1 MTEAAI
7 YFQPDGYVPERSQLG
22 GRQIAGQG
30 FLDAFLRTHRGETID
45 CYAEQPSWFDGF
57 AALAAAARGDA
68 APVRR
73 IGDIRDPALAR
84 AGTLYIPGPSRM
96 APMAWRRRRIG
107 ARAFSICGVAHSI
120 SSARIYD
127 ALGEFLVA
135 PLAPWDALVCPSRAL
150 RDTVSGILDRQEAY
164 LRERLAAHAPVPR
177 PDLPVIPLGVDTAAR
192 DPRRPSAAQARRDW
206 RARLGIAEDAVALLF
221 VGRLSLHEKAN
232 PLPLF
237 LSLRAARR
245 AVKTQLHL
253 ILAGWFPNPDVEAA
267 FRDAAAQICPEVAL
281 HVVDARDAAT
291 GSALWFAGDVFCSL
305 SDTIQETFG
314 LTPVEAMASGLPS
327 IVTDW
332 NGYRD
337 TIEPGVTGFLI
348 PTRTPPDGAGAVIAE
363 AAEDGRMSED
373 AVHGVTSLLTA
384 FDIGTCAQAIVR
396 LADDAAL
403 RRSMAAAALARA
415 STYDWTTVLAAYRA
429 LWDTLA
435 ARRVA
440 TPELQSAEAW
450 GPASHPLRQD
460 PFRIFANYPRARL
473 GPGTWLVLSET
484 WQDDRERLAGL
495 RAAMFL
501 APVVTFDSTAE
512 AILATLAA
520 GPMTAGALATATGT
534 SNLAHFY
541 RSLGWLAKLGLAI
554 ASDRAP
560 TRPEPGPPAPG
571 E

>member
-1 MTEAAI
+1 MTDAAI

-30 FLDAFLRTHRGETID
+30 FLDAFLRTHRGKTID
-45 CYAEQPSWFDGF
+45 CYAEQPAWFDGF
-57 AALAAAARGDA
+57 VALAAAARGDT

-73 IGDIRDPALAR
+73 IGDVRDPALAR

-107 ARAFSICGVAHSI
+107 ACAFSICGVAHSI

-150 RDTVSGILDRQEAY
+150 RDTVAGILDRQEAY
-164 LRERLAAHAPVPR
+164 LRERLGARGPVPR

-192 DPRRPSAAQARRDW
+192 DPRRARAAQARRDW

-237 LSLRAARR
+237 LALRAARR
-245 AVKTQLHL
+245 AVTTPLHL
-253 ILAGWFPNPDVEAA
+253 ILAGWFPNPEVEAA
-267 FRDAAAQICPEVAL
+267 FRDAAAQLCPEVSL
-281 HVVDARDAAT
+281 HVVDARDADT
-291 GSALWFAGDVFCSL
+291 GSAIWFAGDVFCSL

-314 LTPVEAMASGLPS
+314 LTPVEAMASGLPA

-337 TIEPGVTGFLI
+337 TIEPGITGFLI
-348 PTRTPPDGAGAVIAE
+348 PTRTPLAGAGAVIAE
-363 AAEDGRMSED
+363 AAEDGRLSED
-373 AVHGVTSLLTA
+373 TVHGFTSLLTA
-384 FDIGTCAQAIVR
+384 FDIGACAQAIVR
-396 LADDAAL
+396 LAGDAAL

-415 STYDWTTVLAAYRA
+415 PTYDWTAVLAAYRD
-429 LWDTLA
+429 LWTTLA
-435 ARRVA
+435 ARRA
-440 TPELQSAEAW
+440 GTAGSQSTEAW

-460 PFRIFANYPRARL
+460 PFRIFASYPSARL
-473 GPGTWLVLSET
+473 GPGTWLALSET
-484 WQDDRERLAGL
+484 WHEDRARLASL
-495 RAAMFL
+495 RGAMFL
-501 APVVTFDSTAE
+501 APLVSFDATAE
-512 AILATLAA
+512 SILAALAA
-520 GPMTAGALATATGT
+520 GPMTAGTLATATHT
-534 SNLAHFY
+534 SNPAHFY
-541 RSLGWLAKLGLAI
+541 RSLGWLTKLGLVV
-554 ASDRAP
+554 ASDPAP
-560 TRPEPGPPAPG
+560 AQPAPGPPEPG